1 MSTAPATA
9 GKSDA
14 PLARRVARA
23 ARLND
28 ALDRDLPAA
37 KRAAIEAELDNLVGD
52 LQANAEALKE
62 LLAIGE

>member
-23 ARLND
+23 SRLND